1 MDMLLICRDALAS
14 SLIGNLKI
22 AIAAQKTGQKV
33 GVLFTGEALSALN
46 NGTFLWPRELRE
58 QDLRLAM
65 ADNAG
70 SQGIPIT
77 GRGEARQ
84 IDIWQLLEQAKA
96 EHLPMY
102 ACPLWSALLGI
113 INHLPPGIQDLDM
126 PAALKLIGE
135 AKNVIGSF

>member
-14 SLIGNLKI
+14 SLVGNLKI
-22 AIAAQKTGQKV
+22 AMTAQKNGQKV

-58 QDLRLAM
+58 QDLRLKM

-96 EHLPMY
+96 KQLSIY
-102 ACPLWSALLGI
+102 ACPVWSSLLGM
-113 INHLPPGIQDLDM
+113 NNDLPPGIQSLDV
-126 PAALKLIGE
+126 PAVLKLIGE